1 MSSVFLVVF
10 LVVTVCSSA
19 LPVHRD
25 DIVLRV
31 KSAYGWILVEA

>member
-1 MSSVFLVVF
+1 MSSVFLLVF
-10 LVVTVCSSA
+10 LVTVCSSA

-31 KSAYGWILVEA
+31 QGAYGWILIEA